1 MPGTRD
7 VPFYTRGLYPRG
19 RCLLGV
25 DPRLCHR
32 NYQGV
37 TVAGQGTWE
46 PSAMKRVVH
55 APPPRLARFA
65 RSLRSLASLSPRS
78 RQVPTCPLPSLRGS
92 QEVCKPRLVYEILFA
107 ILASV
112 RSSSRRASLPP
123 CTARHFMTAYF
134 LCSVL
139 GWGRVRGVPV
149 WVRAVVVA
157 QARTSS
163 HTPCGSHLPL
173 KDLGNSD
180 KKTKTRLDKAIKTKK
195 KV

>member
-1 MPGTRD
+1 MYARD
-7 VPFYTRGLYPRG
+7 PRRALYTRGLYPRG

-32 NYQGV
+32 SHQGV
-37 TVAGQGTWE
+37 TVAGQGIWE

-55 APPPRLARFA
+55 APPLA
-65 RSLRSLASLSPRS
+65 SLASLSPRS

-139 GWGRVRGVPV
+139 GWGWVRGVPV

-163 HTPCGSHLPL
+163 PTPCGSHHPFEGTL
-173 KDLGNSD
+173 
-180 KKTKTRLDKAIKTKK
+180 AIKTSQSMTSISH
-195 KV
+195 